1 MGNNEKIIWTETYTA
16 SEDLSSNQ
24 YYGVHL
30 DGDRSVDLQDAVTEK
45 PAGILLN
52 NPESGRA
59 AEVLVVGRCP
69 VVVGEAISA
78 GERIRIGD
86 DGKAYVWD
94 PGTDTTAYCLGECVE
109 GADTDGEYAVCNII
123 AGIGARGDC

>member
-1 MGNNEKIIWTETYTA
+1 MGMNEKKILTETYTA

-30 DGDRSVDLQDAVTEK
+30 DGDRSVDLQDAATEK

-52 NPESGRA
+52 KPESGEA
-59 AEVLVVGRCP
+59 AEVLVLGRCP
-69 VVVGEAISA
+69 VVVAEAISA
-78 GERIRIGD
+78 GERIRIGA

-94 PGTDTTAYCLGECVE
+94 PGTDTTAYVVGTCVE
-109 GADTDGEYAVCNII
+109 GASNDGEYCQALINAIS
-123 AGIGARGDC
+123 GARGDC